1 MVSPLSSPVSHILNK
16 KYWPN
21 STPTRW
27 NALFAAVRPKGIL
40 ADDIREIAICRPA
53 LINRAWMEWNAH
65 APILL
70 NSKDFTEGKLEVV
83 KQLNPTDK
91 GALDN
96 RQWAVLRYC
105 DAMTKDVTVSR
116 SLFDEVKKTGFSEK
130 EIVEITMT
138 CASYNMVSHFL
149 LALNVGEAND
159 KAPEFAT

>member
-1 MVSPLSSPVSHILNK
+1 
-16 KYWPN
+16 
-21 STPTRW
+21 
-27 NALFAAVRPKGIL
+27 
-40 ADDIREIAICRPA
+40 
-53 LINRAWMEWNAH
+53 MEWNAH

-70 NSKDFTEGKLEVV
+70 NSKDFTKGKLEVV

-96 RQWAVLRYC
+96 GQWAVLRYC